1 MIRINLL
8 PHREQ
13 KRKERRQQ
21 FYGLVGVM
29 FLVGLVIAFLVHSV
43 IGGSIERQE
52 SRNGYLKREIAVLDG
67 EIAEIKRL
75 KEQIEALLSRKQVIE
90 SLQTYRTEGVHLMNE
105 MARQMPE
112 GVYLKSVK
120 ETGDKVQ
127 FVGYAQSNARVS
139 MLMRNLEGSPAL
151 KEPQLVETK
160 AAVVDGRR
168 VSEFNL
174 IVSIDRKVEADGD
187 AKEEAK

>member
-1 MIRINLL
+1 M
-8 PHREQ
+8 
-13 KRKERRQQ
+13 
-21 FYGLVGVM
+21 
-29 FLVGLVIAFLVHSV
+29 
-43 IGGSIERQE
+43 
-52 SRNGYLKREIAVLDG
+52 
-67 EIAEIKRL
+67 
-75 KEQIEALLSRKQVIE
+75 
-90 SLQTYRTEGVHLMNE
+90 
-105 MARQMPE
+105 
-112 GVYLKSVK
+112 K

-160 AAVVDGRR
+160 AAIVDGRR